1 MHTAPDT
8 RVICGAGTDAGG
20 IEVDAS
26 GSGVVDSV
34 VVDGGAVVVVSV
46 IVEAGIEVDD
56 GIDVVASVTVVA
68 RLAALDPHAVKVKHV
83 ATAATRILYISVDCT
98 PAHQLALM

>member
-1 MHTAPDT
+1 MT
-8 RVICGAGTDAGG
+8 CGAGTDVGG
-20 IEVDAS
+20 TEVDAF

-34 VVDGGAVVVVSV
+34 VVAGGTVLVVSV
-46 IVEAGIEVDD
+46 IVEAGTEVDD

-68 RLAALDPHAVKVKHV
+68 RLAALDPHAVKAKHV
-83 ATAATRILYISVDCT
+83 ATAATRVRYISVDCT